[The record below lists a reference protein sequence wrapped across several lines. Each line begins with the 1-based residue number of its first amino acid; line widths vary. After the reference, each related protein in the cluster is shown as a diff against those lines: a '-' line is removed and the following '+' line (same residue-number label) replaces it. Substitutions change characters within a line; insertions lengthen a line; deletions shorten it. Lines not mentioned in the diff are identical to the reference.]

1 MGSQNVGRSAQRFG
15 CARLRNAQSSPIGTT
30 DASGRTR
37 EIRSVHVLPLNQR
50 INPAIAPKNT
60 QIIAW
65 AKNSA
70 ELDDRQGRAIYRG
83 DVVITQGTLKITGNT
98 VTVSRNTRGEIET
111 FTAQGRPAYYEQQ
124 PEVGESLVHA
134 YGRTIEYFA
143 SNERIVLT
151 DQAKVVRNGNTFEGE
166 RIVYD
171 TRTQVVNAGRAQDSD
186 VSTPKPRIDMVIQPR
201 KKPAESS
208 E

>member
-1 MGSQNVGRSAQRFG
+1 MTFAKPLLLLG
-15 CARLRNAQSSPIGTT
+15 CLAAACS
-30 DASGRTR
+30 
-37 EIRSVHVLPLNQR
+37 
-50 INPAIAPKNT
+50 
-60 QIIAW
+60 AW
-65 AKNSA
+65 ALPTDRDQPIHVQADSA
-70 ELDDRQGRAIYRG
+70 ELDDRQGKAIYRG

-98 VTVSRNTRGEIET
+98 VTVTRNARGEIDT

-151 DQAKVVRNGNTFEGE
+151 DQAKVVRDGNTFEGE

-171 TRTQVVNAGRAQDSD
+171 TRTQVVNAGRAQDGN
-186 VSTPKPRIDMVIQPR
+186 VTTPRPRIDMVIQPR

>member
-1 MGSQNVGRSAQRFG
+1 MTFARPLLLLGCLAVAGS
-15 CARLRNAQSSPIGTT
+15 
-30 DASGRTR
+30 
-37 EIRSVHVLPLNQR
+37 
-50 INPAIAPKNT
+50 
-60 QIIAW
+60 AW
-65 AKNSA
+65 ALPTDRDQPIHVQADSA
-70 ELDDRQGRAIYRG
+70 ELDDRQGKAVYRG

-98 VTVSRNTRGEIET
+98 VTVTRNARGEIDT

-151 DQAKVVRNGNTFEGE
+151 DQAKVVRDGNTFEGE

-171 TRTQVVNAGRAQDSD
+171 TRTQVVNAGRAQGGG

>member
-1 MGSQNVGRSAQRFG
+1 MTFVKPLVLL
-15 CARLRNAQSSPIGTT
+15 CALAAAGT
-30 DASGRTR
+30 
-37 EIRSVHVLPLNQR
+37 
-50 INPAIAPKNT
+50 
-60 QIIAW
+60 AW
-65 AKNSA
+65 ALPTDSDQPIHVQANSA
-70 ELDDRQGRAIYRG
+70 ELDDRQGKAVYRG

-98 VTVSRNTRGEIET
+98 VTVSRNAQGEIDT

-124 PEVGESLVHA
+124 PEVGESLVQA

-151 DQAKVVRNGNTFEGE
+151 DQAKVVRDGNTFEGE

-171 TRTQVVNAGRAQDSD
+171 TRTQVVNAGRAQGGS
-186 VSTPKPRIDMVIQPR
+186 VTTPQPRIDMVIQPR

>member
-1 MGSQNVGRSAQRFG
+1 MKFAKSLLLLYGLAA
-15 CARLRNAQSSPIGTT
+15 C
-30 DASGRTR
+30 SG
-37 EIRSVHVLPLNQR
+37 
-50 INPAIAPKNT
+50 
-60 QIIAW
+60 AW
-65 AKNSA
+65 ALPTDRDQPIRIQADSA
-70 ELDDRQGRAIYRG
+70 ELDDAKGKAVYRG

-98 VTVSRNTRGEIET
+98 VTVTRNAQGEIDT

-151 DQAKVVRNGNTFEGE
+151 DQAKVVRDGNTFEGE

-171 TRTQVVNAGRAQDSD
+171 TRTQVVNAGRVEGGSGDST
-186 VSTPKPRIDMVIQPR
+186 SRPRVDMVIQPR

>member
-1 MGSQNVGRSAQRFG
+1 MTFAKPLLLLG
-15 CARLRNAQSSPIGTT
+15 CLAAACS
-30 DASGRTR
+30 
-37 EIRSVHVLPLNQR
+37 
-50 INPAIAPKNT
+50 
-60 QIIAW
+60 AW
-65 AKNSA
+65 ALPTDRDQPIHVQADSA
-70 ELDDRQGRAIYRG
+70 ELDDRQARPSTVRRG
-83 DVVITQGTLKITGNT
+83 DHPGTLKITGNT
-98 VTVSRNTRGEIET
+98 VTVTRNARGEIDT

-151 DQAKVVRNGNTFEGE
+151 DQAKVVRDGNTFEGE

-171 TRTQVVNAGRAQDSD
+171 TRTQVVNAGRAQDGN
-186 VSTPKPRIDMVIQPR
+186 VTTPRPRIDMVIQPR